1 VIEQENFSNPEQV
14 ALETYVELPAD
25 QAALNTLQGLSL
37 IILYISAT
45 LTAVCMLGQHLP
57 YLCHSLDQ
65 NWGVLLYHQYIIV
78 APSLNGRWPEMN
90 RKKGVVSY
98 IAD

>member
-65 NWGVLLYHQYIIV
+65 NWSVLLYHQYIIGLAGKDHGAGSV
-78 APSLNGRWPEMN
+78 VKTLHSSWP
-90 RKKGVVSY
+90 
-98 IAD
+98 